1 MPVGIV
7 SVEGEFEAGNTV
19 SVKTNEGREI
29 ARGLCHYSSDELK
42 KIIGCQSEQIEELV
56 GHKAFDEV
64 IHRDDLV
71 ILN

>member
-1 MPVGIV
+1 MPVGV
-7 SVEGEFEAGNTV
+7 VKVEGDFEAGNTV
-19 SVKTNEGREI
+19 SVVTQNGREI
-29 ARGLCHYSSDELK
+29 ARGLCHYSSEELQ
-42 KIIGCQSEQIEELV
+42 KIIGCQSDEIEERV

>member
-1 MPVGIV
+1 M
-7 SVEGEFEAGNTV
+7 
-19 SVKTNEGREI
+19 SVKNKEGREI
-29 ARGLCHYSSDELK
+29 ARGLCHYSSEELQ
-42 KIIGCQSEQIEELV
+42 KIIGCQSAEIESLV

>member
-1 MPVGIV
+1 VAA
-7 SVEGEFEAGNTV
+7 EGNFEAGNTV
-19 SVKTNEGREI
+19 SVKNKEGREI
-29 ARGLCHYSSDELK
+29 ARGLCHYSSEELQ
-42 KIIGCQSEQIEELV
+42 KIIGCQSAEIESLV

>member
-1 MPVGIV
+1 MMAYFE
-7 SVEGEFEAGNTV
+7 SRDFEAGNTV
-19 SVKTNEGREI
+19 SVVTASGREI
-29 ARGLCHYSSDELK
+29 ARGLSHYSSDELK
-42 KIIGCQSEQIEELV
+42 KIAGCQTAEIEERL